1 MEEETGETMNDARP
15 AAETAVREADRVRI
29 VIGVLICMLLAALDQ
44 TIVAPVIPA
53 MSAALGGSSY
63 ISWIVSAYFLA
74 ATATTPLYGKIAD
87 IHGRRPTLFA
97 AVAIFVG
104 GSIICALATSMWVLV
119 LGRAVQGLGGGGLM
133 ALAQTVIGDLYPPR
147 ERGKIAGYI
156 AITWA
161 TASIAGPMLG
171 GIITEHLSWQVIFWL
186 NLPLA
191 AIALSFA
198 SQALKRLPWQRREHR
213 LDALGALLVIMTT
226 VMFLLALALAPQP
239 HFGWTAPSVLGLL
252 AAGAV
257 LLPVLA
263 RHLLRA
269 PEPLIPLDVLGNRIV
284 LLATSSLFFGMAASI
299 GLTVFVPLFLEL
311 ALGLTPS
318 EAGLGLVGYMVGT
331 VAGANFAGRML
342 GRLEHYKRLPVM
354 GLAIAGMALAWLAF
368 RAKSIG
374 LVEFECVLIL
384 AGMCSGQQYPT
395 VTVSVQNAVD
405 PRDLGAATG
414 VLSFMRALGSSIGV
428 AVFGAVGVASG
439 IAINIAEHALD
450 AREPAA
456 AANISAEAFAP
467 IFAAASI
474 CLVLSAIMLGLMPA
488 RPLRGRS

>member
-1 MEEETGETMNDARP
+1 MNEAIPTRQH
-15 AAETAVREADRVRI
+15 AMTERERVRI
-29 VIGVLICMLLAALDQ
+29 VVGVLICMLLAALDQ

-97 AVAIFVG
+97 AAAIFVA
-104 GSIICALATSMWVLV
+104 GSIVCALAPSMGVLIC
-119 LGRAVQGLGGGGLM
+119 GRAVQGLGGGGLM

-171 GIITEHLSWQVIFWL
+171 GFITEHLSWPVIFWL

-191 AIALSFA
+191 GVALMVA
-198 SQALKRLPWQRREHR
+198 SRALTKLPWQRREHR
-213 LDALGALLVIMTT
+213 LDTPGALLVMLTT
-226 VMFLLALALAPQP
+226 IMFLLALALAPQP
-239 HFGWTAPSVLGLL
+239 HFGWSDPTVLGLV
-252 AAGAV
+252 AAG
-257 LLPVLA
+257 LLLAPLLA
-263 RHLLRA
+263 RHMLRT
-269 PEPLIPLDVLGNRIV
+269 PEPLIPLEVLGNRIV

-318 EAGLGLVGYMVGT
+318 QAGLGLVAYMVGT
-331 VAGANFAGRML
+331 VIGANFAGRMM
-342 GRLEHYKRLPVM
+342 GRVKHYKRLPVA
-354 GLAIAGMALAWLAF
+354 GLALSSVALAWLAA
-368 RAKSIG
+368 RAGRAG
-374 LVEFECVLIL
+374 LVEFEAIL
-384 AGMCSGQQYPT
+384 VFAGMCSGQQFPT

-405 PRDLGAATG
+405 PRDIGVATG

-428 AVFGAVGVASG
+428 AVFGAVAVASG
-439 IAINIAEHALD
+439 IAVNHPEQAVVTANSPGMHNLLAT
-450 AREPAA
+450 AFGPVFAA
-456 AANISAEAFAP
+456 AA
-467 IFAAASI
+467 I
-474 CLVLSAIMLGLMPA
+474 CLALSSLMLGLMPA
-488 RPLRGRS
+488 KPLRGDAKT